1 MLPIPFGVRE
11 MAVIA
16 VAVVLPTLPLPLLRM
31 PIAELLERIGKMLLD
46 LPP

>member
-1 MLPIPFGVRE
+1 

-16 VAVVLPTLPLPLLRM
+16 VAVVVPTLPLPALRM
-31 PIAELLERIGKMLLD
+31 PVAELLERIGKVLLD